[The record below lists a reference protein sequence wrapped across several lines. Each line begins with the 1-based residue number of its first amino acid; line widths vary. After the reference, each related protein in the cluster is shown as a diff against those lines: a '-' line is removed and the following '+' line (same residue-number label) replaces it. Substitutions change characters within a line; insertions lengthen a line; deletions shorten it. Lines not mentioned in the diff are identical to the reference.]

1 MIKLLHTADLQLG
14 KNFHFVSGDQGA
26 LLRQRRIEVIDR
38 LAELAR
44 GEGVDVLLIAGDL
57 FDSNTVERRVVA
69 IAADKLREVPC
80 PVVIIPGNHDHGGA
94 DSVYRTR
101 LWRERCPDHVT
112 VCLDFE
118 PVLLAGGRLVV
129 LPAPLLRQHE
139 PGAPT
144 LKIGA
149 DAGQEHEG
157 AVRVG
162 LAHGGVHGFD
172 GDTDAPSTIDPGFVD
187 RARLDYLA
195 LGDWHGRM
203 RVDARTWY
211 AGTPEPDRFKDN
223 EPGHALL
230 VSIDAPGTEPTVVA
244 ERLARTRWLRRAF
257 ELNGAEDIDA
267 LSAWLEELGHD
278 DLVRLE
284 LRGVLD
290 LTQMARMESALT
302 LAEARLLHLRRRG
315 PGIVVEPTL
324 EELAAI
330 ATDGYVR
337 AAVEELRA
345 MTEGPGARAAV
356 AGNALHLLHRLHA
369 ERSSTGGQ
377 V

>member
-14 KNFHFVSGDQGA
+14 ENFHFVPGDRGA
-26 LLRQRRIEVIDR
+26 DLRKHRLDAIDR
-38 LAELAR
+38 VADLAR
-44 GEGVDVLLIAGDL
+44 ADDADAVLVAGDL
-57 FDSNTVERRVVA
+57 FDSNTLDPRAVA
-69 IAADKLREVPC
+69 LAADKLRAVPC
-80 PVVIIPGNHDHGGA
+80 PVVVIPGNHDHGGA
-94 DSVYRTR
+94 DSVFRSTM
-101 LWRERCPDHVT
+101 WRRQCPPNVT

-118 PVLLAGGRLVV
+118 PVVLAGGRLVV
-129 LPAPLLRQHE
+129 LPAPLLRRHE

-144 LKIGA
+144 LRIGA

-162 LAHGGVHGFD
+162 LAHGGIHGFD
-172 GDTDAPSTIDPGFVD
+172 GEFDAPNMIDPGFVA

-195 LGDWHGRM
+195 LGDWHGCK

-223 EPGHALL
+223 DPGHVLR
-230 VSIDAPGTEPTVVA
+230 VSIEAPGAEPTVVPHQI
-244 ERLARTRWLRRAF
+244 ARTRWLRKGF
-257 ELNGAEDIDA
+257 ELNGAADIDV
-267 LSAWLEELGHD
+267 LVAWLKGLGND

-290 LTQMARMESALT
+290 LTQRDRLEEALSV
-302 LAEARLLHLRRRG
+302 AEARLLFVRRRG
-315 PGIVVEPTL
+315 PGIVIEPTA

-337 AAVEELRA
+337 AAVEELKA
-345 MTEGPGARAAV
+345 VTEGDGPTAVV
-356 AGNALHLLHRLHA
+356 AGDALHLLHRLHA
-369 ERSSTGGQ
+369 EGSRAGGQ